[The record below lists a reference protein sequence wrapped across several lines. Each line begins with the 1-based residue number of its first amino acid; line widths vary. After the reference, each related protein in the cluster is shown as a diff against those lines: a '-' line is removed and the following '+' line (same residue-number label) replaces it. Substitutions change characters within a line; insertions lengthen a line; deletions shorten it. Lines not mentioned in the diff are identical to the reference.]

1 MPVNTVV
8 SAKRADNGSP
18 QSTLAVQYGAQPH
31 HKRAAKNMK
40 LIFTDLDGSLLD
52 HYSYSFAPAA
62 NYLERLEAQQ
72 IPVIPI
78 TSKTRAE
85 VLSLRER
92 LGNPHPFI
100 IENGAAICIPKN
112 YFLQCPE
119 NGVESGDYWVIS
131 NTEPR
136 SQWLKILNRVG
147 KPFADEYQ
155 TFTSVSAGQNIEGL
169 ALLTGLTM
177 EQATLAQQREYSES
191 INWLSTDSRKA
202 EFIRQLSDAG
212 AHLLQGGRFLSM
224 GGNTDKGRA
233 LLQLQSL
240 YKQQYGQCESI
251 AIGDSANDISMLEA
265 ADSALIIRSP
275 SHQMPSLERTKNLYR
290 SKATGPNG
298 WVEGVYAWLENQY

>member
-1 MPVNTVV
+1 MRV
-8 SAKRADNGSP
+8 
-18 QSTLAVQYGAQPH
+18 
-31 HKRAAKNMK
+31 
-40 LIFTDLDGSLLD
+40 IFTDLDGSLLD

-62 NYLERLEAQQ
+62 NYLERLESQQ
-72 IPVIPI
+72 TPVIAI

-85 VLSLRER
+85 VLAIREQMA
-92 LGNPHPFI
+92 NPHPFV

-112 YFLQCPE
+112 YFSDPPQQA
-119 NGVESGDYWVIS
+119 VESGDYWVIS

-136 SQWLKILNRVG
+136 SQWLQILDRVG
-147 KPFADEYQ
+147 KPFADEFQ
-155 TFTSVSAGQNIEGL
+155 TFSSVCAEQDIEGL
-169 ALLTGLTM
+169 ALLTGLTL
-177 EQATLAQQREYSES
+177 EQANLAQQREYSES
-191 INWLSTDSRKA
+191 INWLGTQSRKA
-202 EFIRQLSDAG
+202 EFIRRLNDAG

-233 LLQLQSL
+233 LLQLQALYQQQQGECQSL
-240 YKQQYGQCESI
+240 

-265 ADSALIIRSP
+265 ANSALIIRSP